1 MIVHFTEYVHS
12 HYNINTGNMDNDFIT
27 LLSRKSGSDE
37 ATVKAIADYITFCHE
52 APAVHDQQVTEL
64 YALLEKF
71 YKNS

>member
-1 MIVHFTEYVHS
+1 
-12 HYNINTGNMDNDFIT
+12 MDNDFIT

-37 ATVKAIADYITFCHE
+37 ATVKAIADYIAFCHE

>member
-1 MIVHFTEYVHS
+1 MIVHFTEHVHT

-37 ATVKAIADYITFCHE
+37 TTVKAIADYVTFCHE

-71 YKNS
+71 YKKS